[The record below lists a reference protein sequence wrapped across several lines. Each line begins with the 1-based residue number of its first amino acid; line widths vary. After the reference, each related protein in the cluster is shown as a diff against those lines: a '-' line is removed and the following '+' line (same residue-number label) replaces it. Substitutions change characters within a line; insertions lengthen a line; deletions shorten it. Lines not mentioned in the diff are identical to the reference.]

1 MTSAELN
8 GLNAG
13 YVAQMFEAYL
23 DAPASVPEEWRRLF
37 ETDPAAFADTLPGL
51 AGLLREVDGNG
62 APSPTRDQDNVLETN
77 AVAAASPV
85 PATSPVAQ
93 APPPAPSPP
102 QPSSAPQPP
111 SPPPE
116 PEPDEVPAP
125 STPVVDET
133 LLGGVAAAMALVKA
147 YRMHGHLAARLDP
160 LGSEPMGD
168 PALDESRLVP
178 ALTPEL
184 QARIPASVLRLYV
197 GGETLAEALP
207 KLKAV
212 YTGSIAYEIEHIS
225 DHAERVWL
233 RQAIESGRFRQPLEQ
248 EERRALL
255 QRLSQTEG
263 FEQYLRRSFL
273 GQKQFS
279 LEGLDALVPM
289 LETGHLRE
297 VLHLAVSADRPINP
311 RVLRAFER
319 SDVFGPARIVETSDE
334 GRRLSIDVPLKRTVF
349 LFGTDANGR
358 DLFTRTLIA
367 GRISLAVG
375 LLASFVALTIGVA
388 YGAVAGY
395 AGGRIDAL
403 MMRIVEIIYALP
415 FIFFV
420 IVLVMV
426 FGRHF
431 VLIFV
436 TIGAVEWL
444 DMARIVR
451 GQTLSIKQRDFVA
464 AAEAL
469 GASAP
474 AILWRHV
481 IPNASGPIAAFLA
494 VLVPRVILLESFVS
508 FLGLGVQEP
517 LTSWGVLVADGARNI
532 QGSVHLLIFPA
543 LFLGATLGALQSLG
557 NAWQGSPGVGSR

>member
-1 MTSAELN
+1 MH
-8 GLNAG
+8 
-13 YVAQMFEAYL
+13 V
-23 DAPASVPEEWRRLF
+23 
-37 ETDPAAFADTLPGL
+37 TL
-51 AGLLREVDGNG
+51 DGN
-62 APSPTRDQDNVLETN
+62 TRF
-77 AVAAASPV
+77 
-85 PATSPVAQ
+85 
-93 APPPAPSPP
+93 
-102 QPSSAPQPP
+102 
-111 SPPPE
+111 
-116 PEPDEVPAP
+116 
-125 STPVVDET
+125 
-133 LLGGVAAAMALVKA
+133 
-147 YRMHGHLAARLDP
+147 DP
-160 LGSEPMGD
+160 
-168 PALDESRLVP
+168 
-178 ALTPEL
+178 
-184 QARIPASVLRLYV
+184 
-197 GGETLAEALP
+197 
-207 KLKAV
+207 
-212 YTGSIAYEIEHIS
+212 
-225 DHAERVWL
+225 
-233 RQAIESGRFRQPLEQ
+233 
-248 EERRALL
+248 RA
-255 QRLSQTEG
+255 
-263 FEQYLRRSFL
+263 
-273 GQKQFS
+273 
-279 LEGLDALVPM
+279 
-289 LETGHLRE
+289 
-297 VLHLAVSADRPINP
+297 
-311 RVLRAFER
+311 LRAFER
-319 SDVFGPARIVETSDE
+319 SDVFGRARITGTEDE
-334 GRRLSIDVPLKRTVF
+334 GRRISIDVPLKRSVF
-349 LFGTDANGR
+349 LFGTDTNGR

-403 MMRIVEIIYALP
+403 MMRIVEIVYALP

-474 AILWRHV
+474 AILWRHI
-481 IPNASGPIAAFLA
+481 IPNASGPISAYLA

-543 LFLGATLGALQSLG
+543 LFLGATLGALQGLG
-557 NAWQGSPGVGSR
+557 NAWQGSLGAGRDDGRERPASSPGARSSCELRSGVCRQGGELHARTRRNGGDCRRIRFRKDPDRARGAETLAPPRGHHGIGDFRGH

>member
-1 MTSAELN
+1 MSEPLPATHPRLAMGVSRNLPLRASLAIL
-8 GLNAG
+8 GLI
-13 YVAQMFEAYL
+13 
-23 DAPASVPEEWRRLF
+23 
-37 ETDPAAFADTLPGL
+37 
-51 AGLLREVDGNG
+51 GLLCLIGPLISGHPYDQVYRDYVLIRPSPFAHPDAREMHEALEGIARRMRVHIEASGQDREV
-62 APSPTRDQDNVLETN
+62 VH
-77 AVAAASPV
+77 
-85 PATSPVAQ
+85 
-93 APPPAPSPP
+93 
-102 QPSSAPQPP
+102 
-111 SPPPE
+111 
-116 PEPDEVPAP
+116 
-125 STPVVDET
+125 
-133 LLGGVAAAMALVKA
+133 LV
-147 YRMHGHLAARLDP
+147 
-160 LGSEPMGD
+160 
-168 PALDESRLVP
+168 
-178 ALTPEL
+178 
-184 QARIPASVLRLYV
+184 
-197 GGETLAEALP
+197 
-207 KLKAV
+207 
-212 YTGSIAYEIEHIS
+212 
-225 DHAERVWL
+225 
-233 RQAIESGRFRQPLEQ
+233 
-248 EERRALL
+248 
-255 QRLSQTEG
+255 
-263 FEQYLRRSFL
+263 
-273 GQKQFS
+273 
-279 LEGLDALVPM
+279 
-289 LETGHLRE
+289 
-297 VLHLAVSADRPINP
+297 VSADRPIDP
-311 RVLRAFER
+311 RALRAFER

-395 AGGRIDAL
+395 ADGRIDAL
-403 MMRIVEIIYALP
+403 MMRIVEIVYALP

-431 VLIFV
+431 VLIFIA
-436 TIGAVEWL
+436 IGAVEWL

-481 IPNASGPIAAFLA
+481 IPNALGPIAAFLA
-494 VLVPRVILLESFVS
+494 VLIPRVILLESFVS

-532 QGSVHLLIFPA
+532 QGSVHLLLFPA

-557 NAWQGSPGVGSR
+557 NAWQGSPGAGSR

>member
-1 MTSAELN
+1 MNKPLPATHPRFATGVSRNLSMRASLAIL
-8 GLNAG
+8 GLIALLCLFG
-13 YVAQMFEAYL
+13 PLVSGHPYDQVYRDYVL
-23 DAPASVPEEWRRLF
+23 VR
-37 ETDPAAFADTLPGL
+37 
-51 AGLLREVDGNG
+51 
-62 APSPTRDQDNVLETN
+62 PSPF
-77 AVAAASPV
+77 AH
-85 PATSPVAQ
+85 
-93 APPPAPSPP
+93 
-102 QPSSAPQPP
+102 
-111 SPPPE
+111 
-116 PEPDEVPAP
+116 PD
-125 STPVVDET
+125 
-133 LLGGVAAAMALVKA
+133 
-147 YRMHGHLAARLDP
+147 AR
-160 LGSEPMGD
+160 
-168 PALDESRLVP
+168 
-178 ALTPEL
+178 EL
-184 QARIPASVLRLYV
+184 Q
-197 GGETLAEALP
+197 
-207 KLKAV
+207 KA
-212 YTGSIAYEIEHIS
+212 
-225 DHAERVWL
+225 
-233 RQAIESGRFRQPLEQ
+233 
-248 EERRALL
+248 
-255 QRLSQTEG
+255 
-263 FEQYLRRSFL
+263 
-273 GQKQFS
+273 
-279 LEGLDALVPM
+279 LEGLARRMRVHIEASRQDN
-289 LETGHLRE
+289 E
-297 VLHLAVSADRPINP
+297 VLHLAVSADRPIDP
-311 RVLRAFER
+311 RALRAFER
-319 SDVFGPARIVETSDE
+319 SDVFGPARIVETTDDNH
-334 GRRLSIDVPLKRTVF
+334 RVSIDVPLKRTVF

-395 AGGRIDAL
+395 ADGRIDAL
-403 MMRIVEIIYALP
+403 MMRIVEIVYALP

-481 IPNASGPIAAFLA
+481 IPNAWGPIAAFLA

-557 NAWQGSPGVGSR
+557 NAWQGSPGAGSR